1 MTRTIAL
8 ANQKGGVGKTTTT
21 LNLGAALAEHGHR
34 VLLIDLD
41 PQSNLTIY
49 AGLQPQAQE
58 ITSYHILHSPE
69 EGLSRAIQ
77 TIRPNLEL
85 IPSSLDMAAAE
96 IELAGSIGR
105 EALLRKAL
113 LPSREEYDYILIDPP
128 PSLGLFTLNALVAA
142 TEVIIPQQV
151 EFLALQG
158 TSQLRRTIR
167 LVREDR
173 NPTLRVSGVVCTMT
187 DARKTVSSTIEAQI
201 RQMFGNAVF
210 QTTIPDN
217 TALSKS
223 TIAQQTIFEYDST
236 CSGAVA
242 YRALA
247 EEVEYGKERPC

>member
-1 MTRTIAL
+1 MTRIIAL

-21 LNLGAALAEHGHR
+21 LNLGAALAERGRR
-34 VLLIDLD
+34 VLLVDLD

-49 AGLQPQAQE
+49 AGLRPQAQE

-69 EGLSRAIQ
+69 EGVARAIQ
-77 TIRPNLEL
+77 SIGADLEL

-113 LPSREEYDYILIDPP
+113 LPSREQYDYILIDPP

-151 EFLALQG
+151 EFFALQG

-173 NPTLRVSGVVCTMT
+173 NPTLKISGVVCTMT
-187 DARKTVSSTIEAQI
+187 DARKTVSATVEEQI

-210 QTTIPDN
+210 RTTIPDN

-223 TIAQQTIFEYDST
+223 TIAQQTILAYDAT
-236 CSGAVA
+236 CPGAVA

-247 EEVEYGKERPC
+247 EEVDNVKKTPF

>member
-77 TIRPNLEL
+77 TIRPNLAL

-113 LPSREEYDYILIDPP
+113 LPSREQYDYILIDPP

-142 TEVIIPQQV
+142 TEVIIPQ
-151 EFLALQG
+151 
-158 TSQLRRTIR
+158 
-167 LVREDR
+167 
-173 NPTLRVSGVVCTMT
+173 
-187 DARKTVSSTIEAQI
+187 
-201 RQMFGNAVF
+201 
-210 QTTIPDN
+210 
-217 TALSKS
+217 
-223 TIAQQTIFEYDST
+223 
-236 CSGAVA
+236 
-242 YRALA
+242 
-247 EEVEYGKERPC
+247 